1 MGQLTLITA
10 HVSLKQLPRILAHI
24 AVLLACLSTVFQLLK
39 FGTGHD
45 TLFGLVSLF
54 NLNGE
59 QNIPSFFSALLL
71 SLAAFILATTYSL
84 MRNSLQEPYWLL
96 LAAGFGFMAVDEA
109 ASLHERLVR
118 PMRDLLG
125 HDQSF
130 GVFYFAWV
138 IPAFFIV
145 VILGLC
151 FLRFLT
157 RLDRLTRK
165 AFIVS
170 AMLYLGGALGM
181 EMLGGWYDEKYGPE
195 NLGYVACFTIEE
207 SLEMAG
213 VIYFIRAL
221 LRYLETQVR
230 VVNVTF

>member
-10 HVSLKQLPRILAHI
+10 HISLKRLPPILARTAI
-24 AVLLACLSTVFQLLK
+24 LLVVLSSAFQLVK
-39 FGTGHD
+39 FTTGHD
-45 TLFGLVSLF
+45 TVFGLVSLF
-54 NLNGE
+54 NLNAE
-59 QNIPSFFSALLL
+59 RNLPSFFSSLML

-84 MRNSLQEPYWLL
+84 MRASQQGPYWLV
-96 LAAGFGFMAVDEA
+96 LAVGFGVMAVDEA
-109 ASLHERLVR
+109 VSLHERLVNPVR
-118 PMRDLLG
+118 NLLG
-125 HDQSF
+125 YDQNF

-138 IPAFFIV
+138 IPAFFLTA
-145 VILGLC
+145 ILGLS
-151 FLRFLT
+151 FLRFLK
-157 RLDRLTRK
+157 RLDRPTRY
-165 AFIVS
+165 AFIFS

-195 NLGYVACFTIEE
+195 NLGYVTCFTIEE